1 MASGRKKG
9 VYFGNI
15 EKKLNIVVP
24 ISEQKA
30 WIQTRSFRMD
40 CYAEYNL
47 IKLNFA
53 FYTFFNSRLKLF
65 YTRDSILDSF

>member
-1 MASGRKKG
+1 
-9 VYFGNI
+9 
-15 EKKLNIVVP
+15 
-24 ISEQKA
+24 
-30 WIQTRSFRMD
+30 MD